1 MDKKIAVVGANGQV
15 GQCMQVLAKNY
26 PELEI
31 DFFDKTSIDICQKEQ
46 IQTQL
51 SKKEYTHL
59 INLAAY
65 TKVDLAETESTL
77 AYSINADAVKNL
89 ADFAKDNNIIFVHLS
104 TDYVFDGE
112 QEKPYLETH
121 TPKPINVYG
130 SSKLAGE
137 SYIQEHLEKYYIIR
151 SSWLYSNYGHNFYK
165 SISRAILD
173 NKTLN
178 ITTEQIGTP
187 TLVDDLVDVLFKII
201 ASKKQAYGLYH
212 FANEGQATWYDF
224 ALAIEKKSLGSPKE
238 LIQPISVYP
247 AAARRP
253 KFSVLDINK
262 IKQTFGIEIRTW
274 QAALKEL
281 RK

>member
-31 DFFDKTSIDICQKEQ
+31 DFFDKTSVDICQKEQ

-65 TKVDLAETESTL
+65 TKVDLAETESAL
-77 AYSINADAVKNL
+77 AYAINADAVKNL
-89 ADFAKDNNIIFVHLS
+89 SAYAKDNNLIFIHLS

-112 QEKPYLETH
+112 QEKPYLETDI
-121 TPKPINVYG
+121 PKPINVYG
-130 SSKLAGE
+130 SSKLLGE
-137 SYIQEHLEKYYIIR
+137 TYIQEHLEKYYIIR
-151 SSWLYSNYGHNFYK
+151 SSWLYSNFGHNFYK
-165 SISRAILD
+165 SISRVILD
-173 NKTLN
+173 NKSLN

-201 ASKKQAYGLYH
+201 ASKKQVYGLYH

-247 AAARRP
+247 TAARRP
-253 KFSVLDINK
+253 KYSVLDTSK
-262 IKQTFGIEIRTW
+262 IKQAFGLEIRTW
-274 QAALKEL
+274 QEALKEL
-281 RK
+281 LK